1 MSSRLLRSGALALTL
16 TLSVGAPAF
25 AQKEISVEDSIARS
39 REPLF
44 TQKDAWIGAGFV
56 VATVAARPLDN
67 YFAERLTDLASKE
80 NRFLDRSFDFFEWM
94 GSPGPFYIGP
104 AVYALGKVTR
114 KREIAD
120 LGLHGTEALWIGMGM
135 VGVLKGAVG
144 RARPYV
150 EPRDPVNYKFG
161 RGWNKDEYRSFPSG
175 HSLAGF
181 AAASA
186 VTAEAGRWWPKY
198 QWLVGIAMY
207 GGAAGIASSRMYHN
221 KHWAS
226 DVIVGA
232 AIGTFAGRKVVRWHH
247 SHPDN
252 RLDRWLLGTAVTPDE
267 TRLGI
272 TYMLPR

>member
-1 MSSRLLRSGALALTL
+1 MSRWSVRAGVLTLALS
-16 TLSVGAPAF
+16 LSAGAPAL
-25 AQKEISVEDSIARS
+25 AQNADSVARA

-44 TQKDAWIGAGFV
+44 TPRDAWIGAGFV
-56 VATVAARPLDN
+56 VATLAARPLDDHL
-67 YFAERLTDLASKE
+67 ADRLTSVASKE
-80 NRFLDRSFDFFEWM
+80 NRFIDRTASFFEWM
-94 GSPGPFYIGP
+94 GAPGPFYIGP

-120 LGLHGTEALWIGMGM
+120 LGLHGTEALWIGMGL

-144 RARPYV
+144 RARPLV
-150 EPRDPVNYKFG
+150 EPRDASSYEFG
-161 RGWNKDEYRSFPSG
+161 RGWNDDKYRSFPSG

-186 VTAEAGRWWPKY
+186 VTAEAGRWWP
-198 QWLVGIAMY
+198 QGEWLVGIVMY
-207 GGAAGIASSRMYHN
+207 GGAAGIATSRMYHN

-226 DVIVGA
+226 DVLVGA

-252 RLDRWLLGTAVTPDE
+252 RLDRWLLSAAVAPDGTGLGLRLTP
-267 TRLGI
+267 
-272 TYMLPR
+272 PR